1 VPTSVKADQAT
12 WHEKN
17 PLRKWRH
24 KQGMSIM
31 ATASQLRVS
40 MTIVQLWENGVHVP
54 SPENMAKI
62 AALVGPTVE
71 RNWKSW
77 IKARP

>member
-1 VPTSVKADQAT
+1 MTAPIKVDQET

-24 KQGMSIM
+24 KNKMSIM

-54 SPENMAKI
+54 SPENMDKI
-62 AALVGPTVE
+62 KVLVGPTVE
-71 RNWKSW
+71 RNWKTW

>member
-1 VPTSVKADQAT
+1 VSTTVKAEQLA

-17 PLRKWRH
+17 PLRKWRREND
-24 KQGMSIM
+24 MPIM

-62 AALVGPTVE
+62 VGLIGPTAE
-71 RNWKSW
+71 RRWKTW
-77 IKARP
+77 LKARP